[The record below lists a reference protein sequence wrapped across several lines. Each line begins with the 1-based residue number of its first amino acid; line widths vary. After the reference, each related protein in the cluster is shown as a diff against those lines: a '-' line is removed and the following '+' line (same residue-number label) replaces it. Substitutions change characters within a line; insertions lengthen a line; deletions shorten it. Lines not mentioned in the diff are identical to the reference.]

1 MWTSVASVQAL
12 PEYRLRICFCNGSE
26 AIINMERRIRAI
38 RFHKL
43 ADPSLFQTA
52 MVQGDAVVWNQN
64 NESIRA
70 TIGELLDSMMM

>member
-1 MWTSVASVQAL
+1 
-12 PEYRLRICFCNGSE
+12 
-26 AIINMERRIRAI
+26 MERRIRAI

-52 MVQGDAVVWNQN
+52 MAQGDAVVWNQN